1 MYSTLAGFVE
11 PGESLEQT
19 LRREVLEEVGVEL
32 DERRLPRVAALA
44 VPAVADA
51 GLSRH
56 APQRRRSRIDD
67 EEIEDARWLGRA
79 ELADPERRPVR
90 LPNRD
95 SIARFLIEEW
105 LAEGG

>member
-1 MYSTLAGFVE
+1 MLGFRAAARATTL
-11 PGESLEQT
+11 SL
-19 LRREVLEEVGVEL
+19 
-32 DERRLPRVAALA
+32 
-44 VPAVADA
+44 DA
-51 GLSRH
+51 
-56 APQRRRSRIDD
+56 
-67 EEIEDARWLGRA
+67 EEIEDARWLSRD